1 MKKIFP
7 LLITSTFLLVACVN
21 VNIGKDMV
29 LITNKNA
36 AAHKIDFGER
46 STFDQVKLPYN
57 FIAQSGEL
65 PASFGKIAYSQIQTD
80 RKKPLVVFCGGNAFR
95 LNYRGYKYAQAL
107 AQYGDVFAFDYPGLG
122 DSAGEATKAQFEET
136 LKLVSQKTK
145 EIAAQNNNGK
155 IIYYGHSF
163 GGGVCSSLA
172 HDNPDAIA
180 LVLAGTFA
188 NYEDA
193 AHGIKPILAN
203 FARFKVSNDTPEF
216 KIPQLLANYENPVFV
231 IASHK
236 DDTVKF
242 GVTQKLY
249 EKLLKQGNKAMFIPL
264 ENAPHG
270 LLPADA
276 ETLPKLTAALQN
288 SGIE

>member
-1 MKKIFP
+1 MKKLFP
-7 LLITSTFLLVACVN
+7 LLIATPFFLAACVN
-21 VNIGKDMV
+21 VNVGKDMV

-36 AAHKIDFGER
+36 EEHKINFGTQR
-46 STFDQVKLPYN
+46 TFDQVKLPYN
-57 FIAQSGEL
+57 FSTQSGEL
-65 PASFGKIAYSQIQTD
+65 QASFGKIAYSQIQTD

-95 LNYRGYKYAQAL
+95 LNHSGYKYAQAL

-122 DSAGEATKAQFEET
+122 DSAGEATRAQFEET
-136 LKLVSQKTK
+136 LKLVSLKTK
-145 EIAAQNNNGK
+145 EIAAQNNGGK

-188 NYEDA
+188 DYND
-193 AHGIKPILAN
+193 
-203 FARFKVSNDTPEF
+203 FAKTRFPVRSIIARLNIAEDTPQF
-216 KIPQLLANYENPVFV
+216 IIPQLLGEFKGPVFV
-231 IASHK
+231 IASK
-236 DDTVKF
+236 IDDSVKF
-242 GVTQKLY
+242 EATKMLYNKLV
-249 EKLLKQGNKAMFIPL
+249 KQGNTATFIPL

-270 LLPADA
+270 SLPADA
-276 ETLPKLTAALQN
+276 ETLSKLAISLQS

>member
-7 LLITSTFLLVACVN
+7 LLITSTFLLGACVN

-36 AAHKIDFGER
+36 AAHKIDFGTR
-46 STFDQVKLPYN
+46 STFDQIKLPYN
-57 FIAQSGEL
+57 FNAQSGEL
-65 PASFGKIAYSQIQTD
+65 QTSFGKIAYSQVQTD

-95 LNYRGYKYAQAL
+95 LNHSGYKYAQAL

-122 DSAGEATKAQFEET
+122 DSGGEATKAQFEET
-136 LKLVSQKTK
+136 LKLVSQKAK
-145 EIAAQNNNGK
+145 EIAAQNNGGK

-188 NYEDA
+188 DYKDA

-203 FARFKVSNDTPEF
+203 FARLKVAGDTPEF
-216 KIPQLLANYENPVFV
+216 KIPQLLENYKNPVFV
-231 IASHK
+231 VASHK
-236 DDTVKF
+236 DDTIKF
-242 GVTQKLY
+242 SVTEKLY
-249 EKLLKQGNKAMFIPL
+249 KKLLMQGNKATIIPL
-264 ENAPHG
+264 QNAPHG
-270 LLPADA
+270 ILPADN
-276 ETLPKLTAALQN
+276 ETLQALMVALQN